1 MGALGHEQNPPQLGG
16 FPLQEH
22 GSPACSWLPRKI
34 EQELLLDYF
43 SLILVP
49 EDPHISPYDLQTRRQ
64 QMPDLIIHI
73 RMPAEADLL
82 KPCRKMIFF
91 FFQYT
96 HNQPWPWARLFKLS
110 SFYDGKV
117 HIDIKVT
124 RRE

>member
-91 FFQYT
+91 FSNTLTTNRGLGHGFLNSQVFMT
-96 HNQPWPWARLFKLS
+96 EKFTL
-110 SFYDGKV
+110 
-117 HIDIKVT
+117 T
-124 RRE
+124 

>member
-1 MGALGHEQNPPQLGG
+1 MALGALGHEKNPTQLGG

-34 EQELLLDYF
+34 EQELTLDYF

-64 QMPDLIIHI
+64 QMTNLIIHI
-73 RMPAEADLL
+73 RIPAEADLL

-91 FFQYT
+91 FFPI
-96 HNQPWPWARLFKLS
+96 HS
-110 SFYDGKV
+110 
-117 HIDIKVT
+117 
-124 RRE
+124 